1 MGDRSI
7 RLVDVP
13 DRSIRLADVPISK
26 AWAKFL
32 WRAFPFW
39 AFYVLALRRRT
50 DRARKRDAR
59 QLEETGES
67 VARIVLETKAGSQT
81 LRRLTYI
88 LTVATVIITIATV
101 VNVVVAILK

>member
-1 MGDRSI
+1 MVAER
-7 RLVDVP
+7 RT
-13 DRSIRLADVPISK
+13 A

-39 AFYVLALRRRT
+39 AFYVLALRRRN

-59 QLEETGES
+59 QLEETGQS
-67 VARIVLETKAGSQT
+67 VARIGLKTKAGSQT
-81 LRRLTYI
+81 LRCLTYI